1 MKHTLS
7 VVVSNEAGVLA
18 RIAGL
23 FSRRGFNIDSLA
35 VGKTESDDVSRITL
49 VVEGTDETLEQVVKQ
64 LNKLIVVHRISDL
77 TKDPAVDRELALIKV
92 KANIDDR
99 SEIMQIVNTFRG
111 KIVDV
116 ACDSV
121 TIEITG
127 EKEKIN
133 ALEDLLRPF
142 GILELVRTGQIALAR
157 GKK

>member
-7 VVVSNEAGVLA
+7 VTVANEAGVLV

-23 FSRRGFNIDSLA
+23 FSRRGFNINSLA
-35 VGKTESDDVSRITL
+35 VGKTESDDISRITL

-64 LNKLIVVHRISDL
+64 LNKLIVVHKISDL
-77 TKDPAVDRELALIKV
+77 TNVSAIDRGLALIKV
-92 KANIDDR
+92 KADIDDR
-99 SEIMQIVNTFRG
+99 SEVMQIVNTFRG
-111 KIVDV
+111 KVVDV
-116 ACDSV
+116 AQDSV